1 MRLKPV
7 ESSAASDATASARGE
22 IRRLHRAPEPE
33 VLKPLLKDAALTG
46 DSRRRVEERALA
58 MLKELRAA
66 QSSGWVN
73 QFLQEYRLN
82 TSEGIALLSLAE
94 AFLRVPD
101 PETADQL
108 IADKLG
114 NADWRAHKGRS
125 HSTLVNSATWGLVI
139 GRALVSET
147 EQASALKRLIGRVG
161 EPFVRQAVGAA
172 MRLMGEIFVM
182 GRTIDEAI
190 RRMDRRENAGFT
202 ASFDMLGEAARTFP
216 DAERYFASYEGA
228 IRAVGK
234 VAKRGHSISVKLS
247 ALHPRY
253 EVAQY
258 ETCVPSLIEQVE
270 ALAMLAK
277 ASDIAFTIDAE
288 ESERL
293 EMSLDIIEAVAGLP
307 PLRGWEG
314 LGMAVQAYGKRC
326 RPTIA
331 WADAVGAATGRR
343 IAVRL
348 VKGAYWDSEIKRTQ
362 EQGFADYPLF
372 TRKAATDVSYLAC
385 AKDMLGAKNIFSA
398 FATHNALTVA
408 TLLEWAGPSRDF
420 EFQRLHGM
428 GEGLYEPL
436 VREQGYRTR
445 IYAPVGGHRDLLAYL
460 VRRLLENGANSSF
473 VHQLADER
481 LSDADILADPV
492 AKIAA
497 VGGTRHPA
505 IPLPKDLFEPV
516 RGNSR
521 GIDLNDR
528 VELERIAV
536 VVSGNPFAPSEVEG
550 PSRAKPRA
558 VLGSAR
564 RGVSTS
570 LDTNGHRLTG
580 ESSEAP
586 PVTSTGEGAAQCAA
600 EAKAMVARALTAFPA
615 WDARPVEARAACLDR
630 LADLLEQERDALMRL
645 CVQEAKKT
653 IPDALA
659 EVREAVDFCRY
670 YANEARRGLQ
680 PVELPGP
687 TGERN
692 ILRMAG
698 RGAWVCIAP
707 WNFPLAILLGQVTAA
722 LVAGNAVIAKPAPQT
737 PEIAAYAVGLAHGAG
752 IPEDALIL
760 APGGP
765 DMGAALVED
774 SRIAGIA
781 FTGSTATAKRIARE
795 LLSDDERPIIPFI
808 AETGGINAM
817 IVDSTALPEQVVVDV
832 VTSAFRSA
840 GQRCSALRVLLLQ
853 EEIAERT
860 LEMLAG
866 AMDTLIV
873 GDPADPRTDVG
884 PVIDE
889 GAYARLMAHREET
902 RADWIHTVG
911 ISKPLPF
918 RGGEEPG
925 AAGRRGGAGPTD
937 KPHPNPSP
945 EGEGL
950 FVPPTLIRVARVED
964 VRREWFGP
972 LLHVAT
978 WKAGQLAET
987 VERVNRSGFGLTMGL
1002 HSRIARAAETVEETA
1017 TVGNLY
1023 VNRSMIGAIV
1033 GSQPFGGE
1041 GLSGTGPKAGGPH
1054 YLPRFC
1060 AERVTSTDTTSAG
1073 GNATLLSLEDVGL

>member
-1 MRLKPV
+1 M
-7 ESSAASDATASARGE
+7 ADATATARSD
-22 IRRLHRAPEPE
+22 IRRLHRALEPE
-33 VLKPLLKDAALTG
+33 VLKPLLKEAALDP
-46 DSRRRVEERALA
+46 DSRRRVEHRAFA
-58 MLKELRAA
+58 MLADLRAA

-101 PETADQL
+101 PETADAL

-114 NADWRAHKGRS
+114 NADWRAHRGKS

-147 EQASALKRLIGRVG
+147 EQASALKRLLSRAG

-190 RRMDRRENAGFT
+190 RRMEKRENTGFT

-216 DAERYFASYEGA
+216 DAERYFAAYEGA
-228 IRAVGK
+228 IRAVGS
-234 VAKRGHSISVKLS
+234 VAERGHSISVKLS

-258 ETCVPSLIEQVE
+258 ERCVPSLIEQVE
-270 ALAMLAK
+270 ALASLAK
-277 ASDIAFTIDAE
+277 AANIAFTIDAE

-307 PLRGWEG
+307 SLKGWDG

-326 RPTIA
+326 RPTLA
-331 WADAVGAATGRR
+331 WADALGAATGRR
-343 IAVRL
+343 ISVRL

-362 EQGFADYPLF
+362 EQGLPEYPLF

-385 AKDMLGAKNIFSA
+385 ARDMLRAKNIYPA

-408 TLLEWAGPSRDF
+408 TILEWAGDARDF

-436 VREQGYRTR
+436 VREQRYATR
-445 IYAPVGGHRDLLAYL
+445 IYAPVGGHQDLLAYL

-481 LSDADILADPV
+481 LSDRDLLADPV
-492 AKIAA
+492 AKIAS
-497 VGGTRHPA
+497 VGGTRHPS
-505 IPLPKDLFEPV
+505 IPLAQDLFAPE
-516 RGNSR
+516 RKNSE

-528 VELERIAV
+528 VELERVAAAV
-536 VVSGNPFAPSEVEG
+536 SQKPFAPSEVEG
-550 PSRAKPRA
+550 PARAKLREEG
-558 VLGSAR
+558 LGSAR
-564 RGVSTS
+564 HGVSTS
-570 LDTNGHRLTG
+570 LDTN
-580 ESSEAP
+580 EVENEA
-586 PVTSTGEGAAQCAA
+586 VTSTGEGSDQCRA
-600 EAKAMVARALTAFPA
+600 EATDMVSRALAAFPA
-615 WDARPVEARAACLDR
+615 WDAQPIEHRAACLDR
-630 LADLLEQERDALMRL
+630 LADLLERERDALMRL
-645 CVQEAKKT
+645 CVQEARKT

-670 YANEARRGLQ
+670 YAAQARSGLQ

-692 ILRMAG
+692 VLRMKG
-698 RGAWVCIAP
+698 RGVWLCIAP
-707 WNFPLAILLGQVTAA
+707 WNFPLAIFLGQVTAA
-722 LVAGNAVIAKPAPQT
+722 LVTGNSVVAKPAPQT

-752 IPEDALIL
+752 IPEDVLVL

-774 SRIAGIA
+774 GRIAGIA

-795 LLSDDERPIIPFI
+795 LLNDDERPLIPFI

-853 EEIAERT
+853 DEIAERT
-860 LEMLAG
+860 LEMLSG
-866 AMDTLIV
+866 AMDSLIV
-873 GDPADPRTDVG
+873 GDPAEPRTDVG
-884 PVIDE
+884 PVIDQ
-889 GAYARLMAHREET
+889 GAYERLMEHRNST
-902 RADWIHTVG
+902 QNRWLKT
-911 ISKPLPF
+911 ISVPP
-918 RGGEEPG
+918 
-925 AAGRRGGAGPTD
+925 
-937 KPHPNPSP
+937 
-945 EGEGL
+945 EGL
-950 FVPPTLIRVARVED
+950 FVPPTLIGVDRVED
-964 VRREWFGP
+964 VTKEWFGP

-978 WKAGQLAET
+978 WKSGALEET
-987 VERVNRSGFGLTMGL
+987 VRRVNGSGFGLTMGL
-1002 HSRIARAAETVEETA
+1002 HSRIARAAETVEELA

>member
-7 ESSAASDATASARGE
+7 ESLGAADATASARAE
-22 IRRLHRAPEPE
+22 IRRLHRASEPE
-33 VLKPLLKDAALTG
+33 VLKPLLRDAAL
-46 DSRRRVEERALA
+46 DAESRRRVESRALG
-58 MLKELRAA
+58 MLAELRSA

-114 NADWRAHKGRS
+114 DADWKAHRGKS

-139 GRALVSET
+139 GRALVSGS
-147 EQASALKRLIGRVG
+147 EQASTLKRLLARAG

-172 MRLMGEIFVM
+172 MKLMGEIFVM

-190 RRMDRRENAGFT
+190 RRMEKKENAGFT

-216 DAERYFASYEGA
+216 DAERYFRSYEEA

-234 VAKRGHSISVKLS
+234 VAERGHSISVKLS

-258 ETCVPSLIEQVE
+258 ERCVPSLVDQVE
-270 ALAMLAK
+270 ALALLAK
-277 ASDIAFTIDAE
+277 DKGIGFTIDAE

-293 EMSLDIIEAVAGLP
+293 EMSLDIIERVAALP
-307 PLRGWEG
+307 SLKGWDG

-326 RPTIA
+326 RPLIA
-331 WADAVGAATGRR
+331 WVDALGGQTGRR
-343 IAVRL
+343 FSVRL

-362 EQGFADYPLF
+362 EQGLSDYPLF

-385 AKDMLGAKNIFSA
+385 ARDMLAAKNIFPA

-408 TLLEWAGPSRDF
+408 TLLEWADGSRDF

-428 GEGLYEPL
+428 GEGLYESL
-436 VREQGYRTR
+436 VREQGYHTR

-481 LSDADILADPV
+481 LSDADLLADPV

-497 VGGTRHPA
+497 VGGTPHPA
-505 IPLPKDLFEPV
+505 IPLPKDLYEPV
-516 RGNSR
+516 RGNSE
-521 GIDLNDR
+521 GIDLNDTQ
-528 VELERIAV
+528 ELERVAAAV
-536 VVSGNPFAPSEVEG
+536 ASTPLPLAGGAGGGGVPRVGAPANSRTTAPPPNPSPGGEG
-550 PSRAKPRA
+550 LKDEAREKVSRA
-558 VLGSAR
+558 L
-564 RGVSTS
+564 
-570 LDTNGHRLTG
+570 
-580 ESSEAP
+580 
-586 PVTSTGEGAAQCAA
+586 AAFPGWAA
-600 EAKAMVARALTAFPA
+600 ES
-615 WDARPVEARAACLDR
+615 VEHRAACLDR
-630 LADLLEQERDALMRL
+630 LADLLESERDALMRL
-645 CVQEAKKT
+645 CVQEARKT

-659 EVREAVDFCRY
+659 EVREAADFCRY
-670 YANEARRGLQ
+670 YAEEARRGLQ

-692 ILRMAG
+692 VLRMEG
-698 RGAWVCIAP
+698 RGVWVCIAP
-707 WNFPLAILLGQVTAA
+707 WNFPLAIFLGQVSAA
-722 LVAGNAVIAKPAPQT
+722 LVTANTVVAKPAPQT
-737 PEIAAYAVGLAHGAG
+737 PAIAGYAVGLAHSAG
-752 IPEDALIL
+752 IPEDVLVL
-760 APGGP
+760 AEGGP

-781 FTGSTATAKRIARE
+781 FTGSTATAKRIARS
-795 LLSDDERPIIPFI
+795 LLEDDERPIIPFI

-840 GQRCSALRVLLLQ
+840 GQRCSALRLLVLQ

-860 LEMLAG
+860 LEMLSG
-866 AMDTLIV
+866 AMETLIV
-873 GDPADPRTDVG
+873 GDPADPATDVG
-884 PVIDE
+884 PVIDQ
-889 GAYARLMAHREET
+889 GAYDRLMAHRHAMQNRWVKT
-902 RADWIHTVG
+902 IGTPA
-911 ISKPLPF
+911 
-918 RGGEEPG
+918 
-925 AAGRRGGAGPTD
+925 
-937 KPHPNPSP
+937 
-945 EGEGL
+945 EGL
-950 FVPPTLIRVARVED
+950 YVPPTLIRVDSIED
-964 VRREWFGP
+964 VKKEWFGP

-978 WKAGQLAET
+978 WKAGKLAET
-987 VERVNRSGFGLTMGL
+987 VERVNGSGFGLTMGL
-1002 HSRIARAAETVEETA
+1002 HSRIARAAETVEESA